1 MRKRKGTC
9 ETRSRL
15 GAGRI
20 KIAMQSSPTSLE
32 IRAAREA
39 AGLSQDAAAALLY
52 KARGTWAQWE
62 AREGSP
68 NHRAMDPAFWELFQL
83 KARPKPG

>member
-1 MRKRKGTC
+1 MTAD
-9 ETRSRL
+9 TMTTMVSH
-15 GAGRI
+15 
-20 KIAMQSSPTSLE
+20 PTPAE

>member
-1 MRKRKGTC
+1 MTADTMTAMDKLKRI
-9 ETRSRL
+9 ENN
-15 GAGRI
+15 
-20 KIAMQSSPTSLE
+20 PTPLE

>member
-1 MRKRKGTC
+1 M
-9 ETRSRL
+9 
-15 GAGRI
+15 
-20 KIAMQSSPTSLE
+20 KIAMQSPPTPAE

-52 KARGTWAQWE
+52 KARSSWAQWE

>member
-1 MRKRKGTC
+1 MM
-9 ETRSRL
+9 
-15 GAGRI
+15 I
-20 KIAMQSSPTSLE
+20 PTPTPTQ

-68 NHRAMDPAFWELFQL
+68 NHRAKDPAVWELCQL
-83 KARPKPG
+83 KAGPNPG

>member
-1 MRKRKGTC
+1 MPI
-9 ETRSRL
+9 ET
-15 GAGRI
+15 A
-20 KIAMQSSPTSLE
+20 KIISNISLALYVFVE
-32 IRAAREA
+32 YNREA

>member
-1 MRKRKGTC
+1 MV
-9 ETRSRL
+9 
-15 GAGRI
+15 
-20 KIAMQSSPTSLE
+20 SSTTADTMTTMVSHPTPAE

-62 AREGSP
+62 ARESAS
-68 NHRAMDPAFWELFQL
+68 NHRAMDAAFWELFLL
-83 KARPKPG
+83 KTKQKSPE

>member
-1 MRKRKGTC
+1 MQRTCQKGKWVV
-9 ETRSRL
+9 RH
-15 GAGRI
+15 
-20 KIAMQSSPTSLE
+20 PTPAE

>member
-1 MRKRKGTC
+1 M
-9 ETRSRL
+9 
-15 GAGRI
+15 ANN
-20 KIAMQSSPTSLE
+20 PTTTE

-52 KARGTWAQWE
+52 KARGPWAQWE

>member
-1 MRKRKGTC
+1 MRKRKGAC
-9 ETRSRL
+9 EAR
-15 GAGRI
+15 GAGRM
-20 KIAMQSSPTSLE
+20 KIAMQSSPTPLE

>member
-1 MRKRKGTC
+1 MTADTMTTMDKLKRI
-9 ETRSRL
+9 ESR
-15 GAGRI
+15 ARP
-20 KIAMQSSPTSLE
+20 KPAQ
-32 IRAAREA
+32 IRTAREA

>member
-1 MRKRKGTC
+1 MTADTMTAMDKLKRI
-9 ETRSRL
+9 ENN
-15 GAGRI
+15 
-20 KIAMQSSPTSLE
+20 PTPAE
-32 IRAAREA
+32 IRAARES